1 MKKFFKKSLGQ
12 NFLIDKNIIKK
23 ITKLVKIKN
32 RDIIEIG
39 PGEGALTDEILKNK
53 PRSLLTIEK
62 DNVLSKKLQ
71 IKYQENKI
79 IQNLNA
85 DILKFD
91 LEKINVRNSVIFG
104 NLPYNISS
112 QILVKILRFKK
123 WPPHFSDIVFM
134 FQKELGDKIIG
145 KFPSNNYGRISILTN
160 YRLKWLSKF
169 SISSNCFFP
178 KPKIN
183 SIIIHFQPKI
193 KKDFYI
199 KDIKSLEKVTNVM
212 FSNKRKMIKKNI
224 KTLLNK
230 DKIAKIGNLNLELRP
245 SQVKP
250 EVYYKIS
257 ELYESN

>member
-1 MKKFFKKSLGQ
+1 VKKFLKKSLGQ

-23 ITKLVKIKN
+23 IIQLVKIEN

-62 DNVLSKKLQ
+62 DNTLSKKLQ
-71 IKYQENKI
+71 IKYQKNKI
-79 IQNLNA
+79 IRNLNA

-91 LEKINVRNSVIFG
+91 LEKINVKNSIIFG

-112 QILVKILRFKK
+112 QILVKILRFNK
-123 WPPHFSDIVFM
+123 WPPHYSDVIFM

-145 KFPSNNYGRISILTN
+145 KFPSNNYGRISILTSF
-160 YRLKWLSKF
+160 RLKCLSKF

-178 KPKIN
+178 KPKVN
-183 SIIIHFQPKI
+183 STIIHFQPKI
-193 KKDFYI
+193 KKHFVI
-199 KDIKSLEKVTNVM
+199 KNIRSLEKITNVM

-224 KTLLNK
+224 KKLLNNDEIIKIK
-230 DKIAKIGNLNLELRP
+230 DFNLKLRP

-250 EVYYKIS
+250 EIYYKIA
-257 ELYESN
+257 ELYERS